1 MKFLTILTFL
11 PEADLEISQ
20 NKETLFF
27 IIIIDLIYFK
37 AFLKLNF
44 KIKLN

>member
-1 MKFLTILTFL
+1 MKFLTILTYL
-11 PEADLEISQ
+11 PEADLEILQ

-27 IIIIDLIYFK
+27 IIIDLIYFK

>member
-27 IIIIDLIYFK
+27 IIIDLIYFK
-37 AFLKLNF
+37 AKLKLNF

>member
-27 IIIIDLIYFK
+27 IIIDLIYFK